1 MSRKE
6 LREFIAA
13 AEAEQREPTS
23 NPFEKLTVAP
33 TLETKTER
41 KMVKQVLMKTQEL
54 PKVMKQ
60 VDESDIS
67 KMTKDMLQK
76 VAEEVIEN
84 KLENIEEMT
93 KQE

>member
-13 AEAEQREPTS
+13 AEAEQREPTPT
-23 NPFEKLTVAP
+23 PFEKLTVAP
-33 TLETKTER
+33 TLETKTEM
-41 KMVKQVLMKTQEL
+41 KMVKQVLMKAQEL